1 MGATF
6 EVASPKFAPLFTLKN
21 PITGERPNH
30 IVLPGGRASAKTVSA
45 SLAVIYHM
53 RNKKLLKVK
62 RGLRVVVARQF
73 GSSIDESFWSEL
85 ENAASLMGVWHE
97 FVWGNKV
104 ITHKPTGSTV
114 TSIGLD
120 RNKGNIKGLA
130 QVDLVIVEEAA
141 YVTSESIETL
151 VPTIR
156 KNFSVIMWLYNPMNR
171 NDAVAQKFVECE
183 TPYPKTLIIETNW
196 IDNKFL
202 SERARED
209 KDALE
214 LADPIA
220 YRNIYGGEYMGA
232 GDDVLI
238 KPFIIEEALK
248 CNPIRNVNLKIT
260 AGFDVSGMG
269 KDVSVIIRR
278 RGKEILSIHKK
289 PLGNTQEM
297 TDWAKQL
304 YVTHGWD
311 SIVVDATGSSGIAD
325 NLYIW
330 GNANRS
336 FETIAWMASWKSRDV
351 NRYSNARTESWCVM
365 RDWLKTGGQ
374 LCPDSWLKMEGRK
387 GIQSSW
393 SELSGVTFVRK
404 DREQIALESK
414 KKLLKSPDEGDALA
428 MSLWIADEEKPQ
440 QIATQRRSVGGYIG

>member
-1 MGATF
+1 VAF
-6 EVASPKFAPLFTLKN
+6 EVASPKFEPLFTLKD

-53 RNKKLLKVK
+53 RNKKLLKAK
-62 RGLRVVVARQF
+62 RGLRVVIARQF

-85 ENAASLMGVWHE
+85 ESASSLMGVWHE

-104 ITHKPTGSTV
+104 ITHKITGSTV

-130 QVDLVIVEEAA
+130 QVDLVVVEEAA

-156 KNFSVIMWLYNPMNR
+156 KNFSVIMWLYNPMNK

-183 TPYPKTLIIETNW
+183 APYPKTLIIETNW
-196 IDNKFL
+196 RDNKFL
-202 SERARED
+202 SDRAKAD

-214 LADPIA
+214 QADPIA
-220 YRNIYGGEYMGA
+220 YRNIYEGEYMGA
-232 GDDVLI
+232 EDNVLI
-238 KPFIIEEALK
+238 KPFVIEEARK
-248 CNPIRNVNLKIT
+248 CVPLRNDKLKII

-269 KDVSVIIRR
+269 KDVAVIVRR
-278 RGKEILSIHKK
+278 RGKEILSVHKK
-289 PLGNTQEM
+289 AKGNTQEM
-297 TDWAKQL
+297 TDWAKQI
-304 YVTHGWD
+304 YVTHGWNTV
-311 SIVVDATGSSGIAD
+311 IVDATGSSGVAD
-325 NLYIW
+325 NLQMW

-336 FETIAWMASWKSRDV
+336 FSTIVWMASWKSRDP
-351 NRYSNARTESWCVM
+351 NRYSNARTESWCIM

-374 LCPDSWLKMEGRK
+374 LNQDKCWD
-387 GIQSSW
+387 
-393 SELSGVTFVRK
+393 ELSGITFVYK
-404 DREQIALESK
+404 DKEQLALESK
-414 KKLLKSPDEGDALA
+414 KKLEKSPDEGDALA
-428 MSLWIADEEKPQ
+428 MSLWIADEEKPK
-440 QIATQRRSVGGYIG
+440 AVNHVGRYNTTFIG